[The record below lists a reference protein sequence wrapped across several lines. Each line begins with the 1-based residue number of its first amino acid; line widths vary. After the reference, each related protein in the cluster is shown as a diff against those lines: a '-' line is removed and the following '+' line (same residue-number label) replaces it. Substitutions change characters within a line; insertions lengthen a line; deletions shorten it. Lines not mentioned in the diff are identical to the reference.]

1 MNAQAFNELISAAS
15 REEIERL
22 QSVLRSRF
30 DGRVRD
36 LHLRLEDPGLVLE
49 GCAHS
54 YFAKQLAQQAVM
66 TATTLP
72 IAANE
77 IEVS

>member
-1 MNAQAFNELISAAS
+1 
-15 REEIERL
+15 
-22 QSVLRSRF
+22 
-30 DGRVRD
+30 
-36 LHLRLEDPGLVLE
+36 LRLEDPGLVLE

-54 YFAKQLAQQAVM
+54 YFAKQLAQQVVM